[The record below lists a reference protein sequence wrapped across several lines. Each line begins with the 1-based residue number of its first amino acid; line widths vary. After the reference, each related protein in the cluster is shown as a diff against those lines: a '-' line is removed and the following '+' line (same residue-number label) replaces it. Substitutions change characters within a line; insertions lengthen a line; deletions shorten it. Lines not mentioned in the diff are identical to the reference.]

1 MDIAHASASALAPAR
16 APAHDLTPS
25 RASRTPARPAVGD
38 VHVWFVRPPRPGHVP
53 RSPGADAGTASD
65 SGPSAADSGLSAAE
79 LRRAA
84 PDSGLLTPGSGLSSP
99 DSGLSAAE
107 LRRAAS
113 FARAGDGD
121 VYATAHAALRRLLGG
136 YLGRPP
142 AGLTFVREPCPG
154 CSGPHGRPAVV
165 QTDDA
170 PALHFSLAHSR
181 GLVAVA
187 VAPRVIGVDVERL
200 PSTGTVEACAR
211 ALHTRERAEL
221 AAVPPEERQAYFGR
235 LWTRKEAY
243 LKALGTGLSRHPR
256 IDYLGADLRRRP
268 ARWTVLDLPAGPEHT
283 AAVAV
288 DGARPD
294 RVTVRWLPVHRPGD
308 GPAAPEP
315 AYAGTTDRSPR

>member
-1 MDIAHASASALAPAR
+1 MDTAHASASALAPAR

-25 RASRTPARPAVGD
+25 RASRTPTRPAAGD
-38 VHVWFVRPPRPGHVP
+38 VHVWFVRPPRSGSVP
-53 RSPGADAGTASD
+53 RSPGADAGTA
-65 SGPSAADSGLSAAE
+65 ADSGLPAPDSGFT
-79 LRRAA
+79 A
-84 PDSGLLTPGSGLSSP
+84 PDSGLSV
-99 DSGLSAAE
+99 AE

-136 YLGRPP
+136 YLGLPP

-170 PALHFSLAHSR
+170 PTLHFSLAHSR
-181 GLVAVA
+181 GLIAVA

-268 ARWTVLDLPAGPEHT
+268 ARWAVLDLPAGPEHT

-288 DGARPD
+288 DGVRPD
-294 RVTVRWLPVHRPGD
+294 RVTVRWLPAHRPGD
-308 GPAAPEP
+308 GPAAPDA
-315 AYAGTTDRSPR
+315 AYGSTTDRSPL

>member
-1 MDIAHASASALAPAR
+1 MDTAHASAFALAPVR

-25 RASRTPARPAVGD
+25 RTSRTPTRPAAGD
-38 VHVWFVRPPRPGHVP
+38 VHVWFVRPPRSGSVP
-53 RSPGADAGTASD
+53 RSPGADAGTAPD
-65 SGPSAADSGLSAAE
+65 SGLTAPDSGLSVAE
-79 LRRAA
+79 LRRA
-84 PDSGLLTPGSGLSSP
+84 S
-99 DSGLSAAE
+99 
-107 LRRAAS
+107 S

-136 YLGRPP
+136 YLGLPP

-165 QTDDA
+165 QTDDE
-170 PALHFSLAHSR
+170 PMLHFSLAHSR

-221 AAVPPEERQAYFGR
+221 AAVPPDERQAYFGR

-268 ARWTVLDLPAGPEHT
+268 ARWAVLDLPAGPEHT

-294 RVTVRWLPVHRPGD
+294 RVTVRWLPAHRPGG
-308 GPAAPEP
+308 GPAAPEA
-315 AYAGTTDRSPR
+315 AYGSTTDRSPR

>member
-1 MDIAHASASALAPAR
+1 MDIAHASASASALAPAR

-25 RASRTPARPAVGD
+25 RASRTPARPAAGD
-38 VHVWFVRPPRPGHVP
+38 VHVWFVRPPRPGYVP

-65 SGPSAADSGLSAAE
+65 SGP
-79 LRRAA
+79 
-84 PDSGLLTPGSGLSSP
+84 SSP

>member
-1 MDIAHASASALAPAR
+1 MDTAHASASALAPAR

-25 RASRTPARPAVGD
+25 RASRTPTRPAAGD
-38 VHVWFVRPPRPGHVP
+38 VHVWFVRPPRSGSVP
-53 RSPGADAGTASD
+53 RSPGADAGTA
-65 SGPSAADSGLSAAE
+65 ADSGLPAPDSGFT
-79 LRRAA
+79 A
-84 PDSGLLTPGSGLSSP
+84 PDSGLSV
-99 DSGLSAAE
+99 AE

-136 YLGRPP
+136 YLGLPP

-165 QTDDA
+165 QSADA
-170 PALHFSLAHSR
+170 PTLHFSLAHSR
-181 GLVAVA
+181 GLIAVA

-268 ARWTVLDLPAGPEHT
+268 ARWAVLDLPAGPEHT

-294 RVTVRWLPVHRPGD
+294 RVTVRWLPAHRPGD
-308 GPAAPEP
+308 GPAAPEA
-315 AYAGTTDRSPR
+315 AYGSTTDRSPR

>member
-1 MDIAHASASALAPAR
+1 MDTAHASASALAPAR

-25 RASRTPARPAVGD
+25 RASRTPTRPAAGD
-38 VHVWFVRPPRPGHVP
+38 VHVWFVRPPRSGSVP
-53 RSPGADAGTASD
+53 RSPGADAGTA
-65 SGPSAADSGLSAAE
+65 ADSGFT
-79 LRRAA
+79 A
-84 PDSGLLTPGSGLSSP
+84 PDSGLSV
-99 DSGLSAAE
+99 AE

-142 AGLTFVREPCPG
+142 AGLTFVRKPCPG

-170 PALHFSLAHSR
+170 PTLHFSLAHSR
-181 GLVAVA
+181 GLIAVA

-268 ARWTVLDLPAGPEHT
+268 ARWAVLDLPAGPEHT

-294 RVTVRWLPVHRPGD
+294 RVTVRWLPAHRHGD
-308 GPAAPEP
+308 GPAAPDA
-315 AYAGTTDRSPR
+315 AYGSTTDRSPR

>member
-25 RASRTPARPAVGD
+25 RASRTPARPAAGD
-38 VHVWFVRPPRPGHVP
+38 VHVWFVRPPRPGYVP

-65 SGPSAADSGLSAAE
+65 SGPSA
-79 LRRAA
+79 
-84 PDSGLLTPGSGLSSP
+84 P